1 MRGLDLRVRNLR
13 WAFDPHGPDFLF
25 LESLEVHAGQIAAV
39 VGPSGAGKSTLLFV
53 LAGLETPRAGSLQW
67 GDCNLAAL
75 TPARRDLW
83 RRTHLGLVFQDFQ
96 LVPELTALENVL
108 LPLTF
113 RHWSVPRPDRL
124 RAESLLDRLGVGR
137 PTARASTLSRGEM
150 QRTALARALLGRP
163 PVVLADEPTASL
175 DATNEAAVAQ
185 LLLDYARE
193 EGATVVVSTHQALL
207 RDRSDQRVTL
217 AHGRNVPEVP

>member
-1 MRGLDLRVRNLR
+1 
-13 WAFDPHGPDFLF
+13 
-25 LESLEVHAGQIAAV
+25 
-39 VGPSGAGKSTLLFV
+39 
-53 LAGLETPRAGSLQW
+53 
-67 GDCNLAAL
+67 
-75 TPARRDLW
+75 
-83 RRTHLGLVFQDFQ
+83 
-96 LVPELTALENVL
+96 
-108 LPLTF
+108 
-113 RHWSVPRPDRL
+113 
-124 RAESLLDRLGVGR
+124 
-137 PTARASTLSRGEM
+137 M